1 MDPAPPPRGS
11 IAWRY
16 SSDAR
21 TLMGAGAALLLQVA
35 HPTVAAG
42 VREHSNFQRDPWGRL
57 LRTLDHTNLLLYG
70 GPEAARATGE
80 RLREMHKSIKGVAPD
95 GTRYHALEPEA
106 YAWVHATL
114 AWVIVDAHR
123 LFGRRMRR
131 DQVEQFYAEW
141 RSLGGLLRVR
151 ERDLPDTWQGFEDY
165 VERMVDERLQDNDVV
180 QTVLRTLTAPSE
192 PPAPWLPEAAWKV
205 LRLPAARTLE
215 LATAALLPARLRE
228 RGGLRLTDRDRAE
241 PRLLGGVSRRATPV
255 MPAALR
261 RTGPGYLR
269 ARHEAIARDHGFDVA
284 RRSLET
290 SSPGR
295 SATPR
300 PSTPQRSA
308 S

>member
-80 RLREMHKSIKGVAPD
+80 RLREMHKRIKGVAPD

-123 LFGRRMRR
+123 VFGRRMTAVQR
-131 DQVEQFYAEW
+131 EQFYAEW
-141 RSLGGLLRVR
+141 RALGGLLRVR
-151 ERDLPDTWQGFEDY
+151 ERGPPPTWAGFGGDGG
-165 VERMVDERLQDNDVV
+165 RLVGGGLSDNDVV
-180 QTVLRTLTAPSE
+180 ATVLGT
-192 PPAPWLPEAAWKV
+192 PA
-205 LRLPAARTLE
+205 
-215 LATAALLPARLRE
+215 
-228 RGGLRLTDRDRAE
+228 
-241 PRLLGGVSRRATPV
+241 
-255 MPAALR
+255 
-261 RTGPGYLR
+261 
-269 ARHEAIARDHGFDVA
+269 
-284 RRSLET
+284 
-290 SSPGR
+290 
-295 SATPR
+295 
-300 PSTPQRSA
+300 
-308 S
+308 

>member
-21 TLMGAGAALLLQVA
+21 TLMGAGAALTLQVA

-42 VREHSNFQRDPWGRL
+42 VREHSNFQKDPWGRL

-80 RLREMHKSIKGVAPD
+80 RLREMHKRIKGVAPD

-123 LFGRRMRR
+123 LFGRRMRD
-131 DQVEQFYAEW
+131 DQVERFYAEW
-141 RSLGGLLRVR
+141 RALGGLLRVR
-151 ERDLPDTWQGFEDY
+151 DRDLPATWPEFSAY
-165 VERMVDERLQDNDVV
+165 VDRMVDERLEDNDVV
-180 QTVLRTLTAPSE
+180 QTVLRTLTAPSG
-192 PPAPWLPEAAWKV
+192 PPAEWLPDAAWKV
-205 LRLPAARTLE
+205 LRLPAARTLD
-215 LATAALLPARLRE
+215 LATVALLPERLRE
-228 RGGLRLTDRDRAE
+228 KVGLRLSEADRVQVRV
-241 PRLLGGVSRRATPV
+241 LSGLSRRATPV

-269 ARHEAIARDHGFDVA
+269 WRHEAIARDHGFDVA
-284 RRSLET
+284 R
-290 SSPGR
+290 
-295 SATPR
+295 A
-300 PSTPQRSA
+300 A
-308 S
+308 

>member
-16 SSDAR
+16 ASDAR
-21 TLMGAGAALLLQVA
+21 TLMGAGAALILQVA

-42 VREHSNFQRDPWGRL
+42 VREHSNFQQDPWGRL

-80 RLREMHKSIKGVAPD
+80 RLREMHKRIKGVKPD

-123 LFGRRMRR
+123 LFGRRLRP
-131 DQVEQFYAEW
+131 DQVDRFYAEW
-141 RSLGGLLRVR
+141 RDLGGLLRVR
-151 ERDLPDTWQGFEDY
+151 ERDLPPTWGEFTSY
-165 VERMVDERLQDNDVV
+165 VDRMVDERLEDSDVV
-180 QTVLRTLTAPSE
+180 QTVLRTLTAPAG
-192 PPAPWLPEAAWKV
+192 PPAPWLPEPAWRV

-215 LATAALLPARLRE
+215 LSTAALLPARLRE
-228 RGGLRLTDRDRAE
+228 RVGLRLTERDRLE
-241 PRLLGGVSRRATPV
+241 LRLLGAVSRRATPV

-261 RTGPGYLR
+261 RTGPGYLQWR
-269 ARHEAIARDHGFDVA
+269 SEEIARDHGFDVA
-284 RRSLET
+284 R
-290 SSPGR
+290 
-295 SATPR
+295 A
-300 PSTPQRSA
+300 A
-308 S
+308 